1 MINSLVLIINKNKKV
16 IEFCLNKDTETKIL
30 KRKVYYLTVA
40 NRLLTENVKFL
51 KIINEV
57 VDKLE
62 KIKKGEYNG

>member
-57 VDKLE
+57 ADKLE